1 MLPTPQCRAL
11 GAEAVKGMPSV
22 IAKTAA
28 SRDPAYA
35 AEIRL
40 IHTAR
45 NSLALAEDSYR
56 GIILRF
62 SSMRTDSSAKLTGPE
77 RQKVIEHFRTLGFVA
92 TAKKP
97 IVALAERRGGR
108 ANPDYRPQVGK
119 LSALWYALYQLGIV
133 HNGSREACEAFVC
146 RNTGIQV
153 MRWNHAEDLRTAIEC
168 LKGWGE
174 REGYV
179 AKAYASTPP
188 TPQEGSYK
196 PGLIDA
202 QWERLKTLG
211 AFKYGIHAGLDT
223 WLHKMG
229 WPVSH
234 PSFLEDE
241 SAEEAIR
248 RLGSW
253 LRRISPKPVDAD
265 DGGPDG

>member
-1 MLPTPQCRAL
+1 MEGRSFFRVEQA
-11 GAEAVKGMPSV
+11 MS
-22 IAKTAA
+22 TAA
-28 SRDPAYA
+28 KATYRDPAYA

-45 NSLALAEDSYR
+45 NALALTEDSYR

-62 SSMRTDSSAKLTGPE
+62 SDMKTDSSAKLTGPQ
-77 RQKVIEHFRTLGFVA
+77 RRKVIEHFRTLGFIA

-97 IVALAERRGGR
+97 VVALADRRGGR

-133 HNGSREACEAFVC
+133 RDGSQEACAAFV
-146 RNTGIQV
+146 RRHSGIQV

-174 REGYV
+174 RMGYSAV
-179 AKAYASTPP
+179 AYTSATG
-188 TPQEGSYK
+188 TPQEGSFK
-196 PGLIDA
+196 PGLIEA
-202 QWERLKTLG
+202 QWERLKALG
-211 AFKYGIHAGLDT
+211 AFRHGAHAGLDT
-223 WLHKMG
+223 WMHKMG

-234 PSFLEDE
+234 PAFLEDV

-253 LRRISPKPVDAD
+253 IRRITPASPDHSEGAG
-265 DGGPDG
+265 DG